1 MEIYIADEDMSFN
14 AYCKK
19 AQQFVRGLVKTGE
32 RIKE

>member
-1 MEIYIADEDMSFN
+1 MEIYVADKDMSFN

-19 AQQFVRGLVKTGE
+19 AQQFVRGLVKADE